1 MFPKNYFP
9 LSVCDHKHNA
19 DMSFTEQTDTSK
31 LLSSSL
37 MEMWGFENNIRLGA
51 FVNETHGDNVD
62 LKNVRDTGLIN
73 FDIYFNT
80 DKWKNPNTGTIEL
93 SPDFGLANWT
103 ALGASYFNV
112 NIGDPKEI
120 RSPEHGQEMY
130 DLSGGAYGYDY
141 TTSTEG
147 ASQQSELIGIIDNQK
162 NWYLGLFGRDA
173 SSISYRVGITG
184 GSVSQMPYFI
194 GGRNSNCQENSLLP
208 ATINDP
214 LNTFYGVGLGYDP
227 YARSSVTRDSIT
239 NHNISFRFYDYYL
252 SNGVTD
258 ANAILDREIPKA
270 IIDKGWYRDFTHW
283 HNADAELLTMKDYL
297 VRCNSLLSGSDVYS
311 CSEGE
316 AIEYMFLREIVDR
329 VSAQEKNN
337 SIYVVADVI
346 DTYKNT
352 FTDGVPN
359 EINLPNINQMLSV
372 KIDITGSYLVGKNV
386 VSNFGKIIDLGGN
399 ELIVEIPFNQKELFQ
414 GVILSEGNGGYYNTT
429 IPTITPSLNVLDL
442 TVVSDMGVKA
452 VLFEV
457 ATGGNEIDYTISSRS
472 NTINDTHYF
481 TLEVGKDYKVGVI
494 SEFGKSN
501 LINI

>member
-1 MFPKNYFP
+1 
-9 LSVCDHKHNA
+9 
-19 DMSFTEQTDTSK
+19 
-31 LLSSSL
+31 
-37 MEMWGFENNIRLGA
+37 
-51 FVNETHGDNVD
+51 
-62 LKNVRDTGLIN
+62 
-73 FDIYFNT
+73 
-80 DKWKNPNTGTIEL
+80 
-93 SPDFGLANWT
+93 
-103 ALGASYFNV
+103 
-112 NIGDPKEI
+112 
-120 RSPEHGQEMY
+120 
-130 DLSGGAYGYDY
+130 
-141 TTSTEG
+141 
-147 ASQQSELIGIIDNQK
+147 
-162 NWYLGLFGRDA
+162 
-173 SSISYRVGITG
+173 
-184 GSVSQMPYFI
+184 
-194 GGRNSNCQENSLLP
+194 
-208 ATINDP
+208 
-214 LNTFYGVGLGYDP
+214 
-227 YARSSVTRDSIT
+227 
-239 NHNISFRFYDYYL
+239 
-252 SNGVTD
+252 
-258 ANAILDREIPKA
+258 
-270 IIDKGWYRDFTHW
+270 
-283 HNADAELLTMKDYL
+283 MKDYL